1 MAVKRES
8 RKFQNDQMF
17 SNSMMSVDVRCKVGQ
32 RVDLLENKS
41 VYFAVECDII
51 TYKVFK
57 AANSYFNEVF
67 NAANNYSLFFF
78 FRNKGWCVA
87 EKVRCNLR

>member
-1 MAVKRES
+1 
-8 RKFQNDQMF
+8 
-17 SNSMMSVDVRCKVGQ
+17 MSVDVRCKVGQ

-67 NAANNYSLFFF
+67 KAANNYFNEVFKAANNYSLFFSS
-78 FRNKGWCVA
+78 
-87 EKVRCNLR
+87 EIKVVVCLRT